1 MYLKPHLIQWY
12 NDMKKEIKYW
22 EERNKTNF
30 VCCKRDY
37 QCRKYKRT
45 NKNTREHY
53 NRCLHQ
59 RYKVNISQSLSH
71 VLAMSNGI
79 WKKKDIHMT
88 LFSKRN
94 IWLKIW
100 QNMYDIN
107 TRGTTNFD
115 LKNSK

>member
-1 MYLKPHLIQWY
+1 MFAANGIINVENTKELIKILVNIIIGAY
-12 NDMKKEIKYW
+12 IKAA
-22 EERNKTNF
+22 
-30 VCCKRDY
+30 
-37 QCRKYKRT
+37 
-45 NKNTREHY
+45 
-53 NRCLHQ
+53 

-107 TRGTTNFD
+107 TRETINFD
-115 LKNSK
+115 LKTSK